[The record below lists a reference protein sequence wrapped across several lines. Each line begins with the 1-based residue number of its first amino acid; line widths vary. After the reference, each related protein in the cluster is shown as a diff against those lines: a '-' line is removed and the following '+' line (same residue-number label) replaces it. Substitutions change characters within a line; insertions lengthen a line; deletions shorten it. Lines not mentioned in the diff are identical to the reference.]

1 MPETTNSPGPI
12 ANRVARIHRGED
24 PQLIARLPSGWAI
37 LGNQQPEAV
46 TGCCM
51 LLPDPVVPSVNDLDE
66 ATRAQ
71 FMLDFV
77 RLGDAVLEATGSER
91 INYLIL
97 CNQVEELHG
106 HVIPRFSSEAPDA
119 RKLGPFEAYD
129 FPGARRADAGEGGPD
144 RALLERLQRALDGD

>member
-1 MPETTNSPGPI
+1 MSETTQTPGPI
-12 ANRVARIHRGED
+12 ANRVERIRRGED
-24 PQLIARLPSGWAI
+24 PQLIGRLSSGWAI
-37 LGNQQPEAV
+37 LGNQQPGSI

-51 LLPDPVVPSVNDLDE
+51 LLPDPVVSSVNDLDD
-66 ATRAQ
+66 AARSR

-106 HVIPRFSSEAPDA
+106 HVIPRFAAEDPAA
-119 RKLGPFEAYD
+119 RRLGPFEAYD
-129 FPGARRADAGEGGPD
+129 FPGARRADASEDGPD
-144 RALLERLQRALDGD
+144 LALLQRLKRALACE

>member
-1 MPETTNSPGPI
+1 MSETTQTPGPI
-12 ANRVARIHRGED
+12 ANRVERIRRGED
-24 PQLIARLPSGWAI
+24 PQLIGRLPSGWAI
-37 LGNQQPEAV
+37 LGNQQPGPI

-51 LLPDPVVPSVNDLDE
+51 LLPDPVVSSVNDLDE
-66 ATRAQ
+66 AARSR

-106 HVIPRFSSEAPDA
+106 HAIPRFGTEEPTA
-119 RKLGPFEAYD
+119 RRLGPFEAYD
-129 FPGARRADAGEGGPD
+129 FPGARRADASEDGSD
-144 RALLERLQRALDGD
+144 RALLQRLRHALGCE